1 MNRQIFVSNGMRANK
16 RRHTKRTWAAGLAL
30 LMWGHFAQAEWP
42 TSAQL
47 SGSAFLTPGLL
58 SLQKDT
64 DSSPVGLWLD
74 RGALAWSDTS
84 TGTSCAGCHGQVST
98 LQKSAVTHPQ
108 LSADGSRL
116 VNLEDQI
123 LNCRART
130 GKPAATLEDED
141 VIALSALLHQSAK
154 GLPFDLKPQLSQAL
168 LWQSRLAQGAAAYAQ
183 RIGRMNLACV
193 HCHDQNIGKQMRAD
207 VISPGHPTGFPVY
220 RMSWQK
226 MGSIDRRLRACY
238 SGVQAQLPA
247 PAAPVLRDL
256 ELYLKVRAQN
266 TSPGTPLTLDGPSMR
281 R

>member
-1 MNRQIFVSNGMRANK
+1 MNRQASLSSGLRSHPQRKTGRN
-16 RRHTKRTWAAGLAL
+16 WAIGLAL
-30 LMWGHFAQAEWP
+30 LILGSFAQAEWS
-42 TSAQL
+42 TSVQL

-58 SLQKDT
+58 SLHKDT

-74 RGALAWSDTS
+74 RGTLVWSDSS
-84 TGTSCAGCHGQVST
+84 TGTSCAGCHGQVNT
-98 LQKSAVTHPQ
+98 LQKSAVTHPK

-123 LNCRART
+123 LNCRTRT

-141 VIALSALLHQSAK
+141 VLALSALLHKAAQ
-154 GLPFDLKPQLSQAL
+154 GLPFQLAPAPLQTTV
-168 LWQSRLAQGAAAYAQ
+168 WQTRLAQGAQAYTQ

-266 TSPGTPLTLDGPSMR
+266 TSTRTPLTLDGPSIR